1 MIAQAAGA
9 ELREEALVPAG
20 EGEGYQLQLV
30 VGGIGML
37 VGRTWG
43 IGGTRECVVAVWEE
57 GRGGAVG

>member
-1 MIAQAAGA
+1 
-9 ELREEALVPAG
+9 
-20 EGEGYQLQLV
+20 
-30 VGGIGML
+30 ML